1 MFVVEINWCM
11 KEELY
16 RNYYLDMFYKCIK
29 INVLLFYINNYYQL
43 FTKFYNN
50 NYYFKRKIVI

>member
-16 RNYYLDMFYKCIK
+16 RNYYLDMFYKYIK
-29 INVLLFYINNYYQL
+29 INVLLFYINKYYQL